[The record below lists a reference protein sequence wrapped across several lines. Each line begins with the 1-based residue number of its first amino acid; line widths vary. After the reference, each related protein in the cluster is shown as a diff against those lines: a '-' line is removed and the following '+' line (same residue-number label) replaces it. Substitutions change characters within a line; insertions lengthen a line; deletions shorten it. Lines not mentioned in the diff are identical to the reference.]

1 MYGLRRFL
9 RVQSFESERKYMLK
23 SRKGQFYII
32 MSAMLFGIMPFLT
45 KTAYNNGSNAYAVVF
60 WRFLWARYI
69 YGCNYKKVLCKN
81 ILLSRDKMLKIVVLS
96 IFMELHL
103 FYSMFRIIT

>member
-1 MYGLRRFL
+1 MSNYLYVWTPKISSK
-9 RVQSFESERKYMLK
+9 VQSFESERKYMLK

-60 WRFLWARYI
+60 WRFLWA
-69 YGCNYKKVLCKN
+69 
-81 ILLSRDKMLKIVVLS
+81 S
-96 IFMELHL
+96 IFMAV
-103 FYSMFRIIT
+103 IIKSFMQKKYTIKQR